1 MRKYVGKV
9 IEIIYMD
16 RRGMITQR
24 KIEVLAVKDGRV
36 RAKCLQ
42 SGSPRLF
49 LESNILSMRAIK
61 GERHA
66 S

>member
-1 MRKYVGKV
+1 MKKFIGNA

-16 RRGMITQR
+16 RKGKITQR
-24 KIEVLAVKDGRV
+24 KIEVLDVNDGRV

>member
-1 MRKYVGKV
+1 MQKYIGNV

-16 RRGMITQR
+16 RKGTITQR

-36 RAKCLQ
+36 RANCLH
-42 SGSPRLF
+42 SGAQRVF
-49 LESNILSMRAIK
+49 LESNILSMKICKA
-61 GERHA
+61 GRHA